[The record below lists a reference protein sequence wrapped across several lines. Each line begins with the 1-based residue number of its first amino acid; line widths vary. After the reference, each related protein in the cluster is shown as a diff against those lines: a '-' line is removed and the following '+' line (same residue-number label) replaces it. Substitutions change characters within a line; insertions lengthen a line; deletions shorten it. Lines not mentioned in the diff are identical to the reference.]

1 MLVVG
6 IVVYLFTGSP
16 LVGVAVASSHAAA
29 NGLSTAL
36 WLLRFHPSRAAALI
50 GALFHV
56 SAACW
61 QVAAHALIT
70 VLAMMLAAQF
80 FRAAPNLADFKVTM
94 LALASGVVLPA
105 LLGVLGSCMALRY
118 GVKVWVRPKL
128 REELQQVD
136 VLTSYGFSRRF
147 NYAVFVIGT
156 SLVFPAVAVASGL
169 LIFFT
174 ANPKH
179 TSMPGAV
186 FSFALLLVG
195 PLIAI
200 GVYVWISHRILA
212 RTPAEYWAV

>member
-6 IVVYLFTGSP
+6 IVIYLFTGSP
-16 LVGVAVASSHAAA
+16 LVGVTVASTHAAA
-29 NGLSTAL
+29 DGLSTAL
-36 WLLRFHPSRAAALI
+36 WLLRSHPSQAAALI

-70 VLAMMLAAQF
+70 VLAMMFAAEF
-80 FRAAPNLADFKVTM
+80 VRAAPNLDDFAVTM
-94 LALASGVVLPA
+94 LALSSGVVLTT
-105 LLGVLGSCMALRY
+105 LLGLLGTCLALRY

-128 REELQQVD
+128 RQELHQVD
-136 VLTSYGFSRRF
+136 VLRINGFSRRF

-156 SLVFPAVAVASGL
+156 SLVFPVVAVASGL
-169 LIFFT
+169 LIVFT
-174 ANPKH
+174 ANPNH
-179 TSMPGAV
+179 TSMPGAI
-186 FSFALLLVG
+186 FSFVLLIVG

-212 RTPAEYWAV
+212 RTPAEYWTA